1 MSSTELTNWIQVK
14 RDALIVVAREK
25 KQNQNQTERM
35 F

>member
-14 RDALIVVAREK
+14 RDALTVVAREK